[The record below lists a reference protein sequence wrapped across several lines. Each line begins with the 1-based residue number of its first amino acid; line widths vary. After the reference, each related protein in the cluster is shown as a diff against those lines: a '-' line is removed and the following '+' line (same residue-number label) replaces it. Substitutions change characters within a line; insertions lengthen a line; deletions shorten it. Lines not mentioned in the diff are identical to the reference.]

1 MLADILGINPNKPT
15 QIGKLR
21 VDIVRSY
28 EVQYEQDVSA
38 HPVEDGAE
46 VHDNIVNKPTRVNMT
61 IGISSLPVTWMWA
74 NGTGKHKFSDGLAA
88 LVAIRNEKQPV
99 TIVRPDRILSDMVM
113 TSCRLSKTDESRS
126 IQWVE
131 CSFQHIVKA
140 VVQTAKIPPEIVEA
154 SLQDGV
160 GETKSNGGAAN
171 QKNLDSASSNASA
184 IAEESWLEQT
194 VNAVKGWFG

>member
-15 QIGKLR
+15 QFGRLK

-28 EVQYEQDVSA
+28 EIQYEQDVSA
-38 HPVEDGAE
+38 HPVEDGSE
-46 VHDNIVNKPTRVNMT
+46 VHDNIVNKPMRVNMT

-88 LVAIRNEKQPV
+88 LEAIRNEKQPV
-99 TIVRPDRILSDMVM
+99 DIIRPDRILRNMVM
-113 TSCRLSKTDESRS
+113 TSCRLAKSDESKS

-140 VVQTAKIPPEIVEA
+140 VVQTTKIPPEIVEA

-171 QKNLDSASSNASA
+171 QQNVKNTTAQS
-184 IAEESWLEQT
+184 EESWLEQT
-194 VNAVKGWFG
+194 INACKGWFG